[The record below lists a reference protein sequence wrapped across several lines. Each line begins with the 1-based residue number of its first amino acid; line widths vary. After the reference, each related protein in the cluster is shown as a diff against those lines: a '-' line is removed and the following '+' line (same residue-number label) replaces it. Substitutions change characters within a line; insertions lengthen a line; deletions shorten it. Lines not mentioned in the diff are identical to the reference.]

1 MKKLTRRK
9 GKLIQKNHSKES
21 FKVFSISDT
30 SQDMSFIGEY
40 NSFEEAKQVV
50 DKEDTSGISFY
61 VYNNNSNRVLY
72 EREKS

>member
-9 GKLIQKNHSKES
+9 GNVIQNNHSKES